1 MADETKTPDISTPFI
16 FQTSPPYAAP
26 GDHYQYDLYWL
37 VNQLKQA
44 LNNTETLRL
53 HDIGQ
58 DSRLDGLDA
67 LTAQLK
73 EATCQLFAKL
83 KAGDFTKDT
92 FIEWVNTNMTDI
104 IYQWCGLCSL
114 ALTMTDILL
123 PISPQAGNSCTLI
136 LCLTPINRGMGI
148 WLSTTEKGAFS
159 LWQTVTAMISPFRAH
174 PTPRAATAAIRTDAR
189 RTRIRAPRPRS
200 RAAHLCTSVRGMSRF
215 SQTLWNGTTNGS
227 MSR

>member
-1 MADETKTPDISTPFI
+1 MADEKKTDISTPFI

-44 LNNTETLRL
+44 LENTETLRV

-58 DSRLDGLDA
+58 DARLDGLDI

-73 EATCQLFAKL
+73 DATCQLFAKL

-104 IYQWCGLCSL
+104 IHQMVRFVFFGLDDDGHFVAYIPASWEFL
-114 ALTMTDILL
+114 HFDTLL
-123 PISPQAGNSCTLI
+123 YPDKPGY
-136 LCLTPINRGMGI
+136 G
-148 WLSTTEKGAFS
+148 
-159 LWQTVTAMISPFRAH
+159 
-174 PTPRAATAAIRTDAR
+174 
-189 RTRIRAPRPRS
+189 
-200 RAAHLCTSVRGMSRF
+200 HLVVYY
-215 SQTLWNGTTNGS
+215 
-227 MSR
+227 

>member
-1 MADETKTPDISTPFI
+1 MADETKDTDISTPFI

-58 DSRLDGLDA
+58 DTRLDGLDI

-73 EATCQLFAKL
+73 DATDQLFAKL

-92 FIEWVNTNMTDI
+92 FLEWVNTNMTDI
-104 IYQWCGLCSL
+104 IYQMVRFVFFGLDDDGHFVAYIPASWEFL
-114 ALTMTDILL
+114 HFDTLL
-123 PISPQAGNSCTLI
+123 DPDKPGF
-136 LCLTPINRGMGI
+136 G
-148 WLSTTEKGAFS
+148 
-159 LWQTVTAMISPFRAH
+159 
-174 PTPRAATAAIRTDAR
+174 
-189 RTRIRAPRPRS
+189 
-200 RAAHLCTSVRGMSRF
+200 HLVVYY
-215 SQTLWNGTTNGS
+215 
-227 MSR
+227 

>member
-1 MADETKTPDISTPFI
+1 MADGKNTDISTPFI

-44 LNNTETLRL
+44 LNNTEALRL

-67 LTAQLK
+67 LTARLK
-73 EATCQLFAKL
+73 DATCQLFAKL

-104 IYQWCGLCSL
+104 IYQMVRFVFFGLDDDGHFVAYIPASWEFL
-114 ALTMTDILL
+114 HFDTLL
-123 PISPQAGNSCTLI
+123 DPDKPGY
-136 LCLTPINRGMGI
+136 G
-148 WLSTTEKGAFS
+148 
-159 LWQTVTAMISPFRAH
+159 
-174 PTPRAATAAIRTDAR
+174 
-189 RTRIRAPRPRS
+189 
-200 RAAHLCTSVRGMSRF
+200 HLVVYY
-215 SQTLWNGTTNGS
+215 
-227 MSR
+227 

>member
-1 MADETKTPDISTPFI
+1 MADEKNTDISTPFI

-44 LNNTETLRL
+44 LTNTETLRL

-58 DSRLDGLDA
+58 DTRLDGLDI

-73 EATCQLFAKL
+73 DATDQLFAKL

-104 IYQWCGLCSL
+104 IHQMVRFVFFGIDDDGHFVAYIPASWDFLHFD
-114 ALTMTDILL
+114 TLL
-123 PISPQAGNSCTLI
+123 DPDKPGF
-136 LCLTPINRGMGI
+136 G
-148 WLSTTEKGAFS
+148 
-159 LWQTVTAMISPFRAH
+159 
-174 PTPRAATAAIRTDAR
+174 
-189 RTRIRAPRPRS
+189 
-200 RAAHLCTSVRGMSRF
+200 HLVVYY
-215 SQTLWNGTTNGS
+215 
-227 MSR
+227 

>member
-1 MADETKTPDISTPFI
+1 MADEKNTDISTPFI

-44 LNNTETLRL
+44 LTNTETLRL

-58 DSRLDGLDA
+58 DTRLDGLDI

-73 EATCQLFAKL
+73 DATDQLFAKL

-104 IYQWCGLCSL
+104 IHQMVRFVFFGLDDDGHFVAYIPASWDFL
-114 ALTMTDILL
+114 HFDTLL
-123 PISPQAGNSCTLI
+123 DPDKPGY
-136 LCLTPINRGMGI
+136 GH
-148 WLSTTEKGAFS
+148 F
-159 LWQTVTAMISPFRAH
+159 V
-174 PTPRAATAAIRTDAR
+174 
-189 RTRIRAPRPRS
+189 
-200 RAAHLCTSVRGMSRF
+200 VYY
-215 SQTLWNGTTNGS
+215 
-227 MSR
+227 

>member
-1 MADETKTPDISTPFI
+1 MADEKNTDISTPFI

-44 LNNTETLRL
+44 LTNTETLRL

-58 DSRLDGLDA
+58 DTRLDGLDI

-73 EATCQLFAKL
+73 DATCQLFAKL

-104 IYQWCGLCSL
+104 IHQMVRFVFFGLDDDGHFVAYIPASWEFL
-114 ALTMTDILL
+114 HFDTLL
-123 PISPQAGNSCTLI
+123 DPDKPGFGHLI
-136 LCLTPINRGMGI
+136 
-148 WLSTTEKGAFS
+148 
-159 LWQTVTAMISPFRAH
+159 VYY
-174 PTPRAATAAIRTDAR
+174 
-189 RTRIRAPRPRS
+189 
-200 RAAHLCTSVRGMSRF
+200 
-215 SQTLWNGTTNGS
+215 
-227 MSR
+227 

>member
-1 MADETKTPDISTPFI
+1 MADEKNTDINTPFI

-44 LNNTETLRL
+44 LSNTETLRL

-58 DSRLDGLDA
+58 DTRLDGLDT

-73 EATCQLFAKL
+73 DATCKLFAKL

-104 IYQWCGLCSL
+104 IYQMVRFVFFGLDDDGHFVAYIPASWEFL
-114 ALTMTDILL
+114 HFDTLL
-123 PISPQAGNSCTLI
+123 DPDKPGFGHLI
-136 LCLTPINRGMGI
+136 
-148 WLSTTEKGAFS
+148 
-159 LWQTVTAMISPFRAH
+159 VYY
-174 PTPRAATAAIRTDAR
+174 
-189 RTRIRAPRPRS
+189 
-200 RAAHLCTSVRGMSRF
+200 
-215 SQTLWNGTTNGS
+215 
-227 MSR
+227 